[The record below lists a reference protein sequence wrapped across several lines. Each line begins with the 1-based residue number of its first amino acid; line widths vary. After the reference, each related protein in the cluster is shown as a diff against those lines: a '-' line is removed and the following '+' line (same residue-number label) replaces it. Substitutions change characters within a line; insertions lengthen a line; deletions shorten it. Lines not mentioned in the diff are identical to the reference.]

1 MVVSACQALGSPIQN
16 EVFSGDL
23 SPCAMMIL
31 SLIQSPYL
39 DRVGGEGAA
48 VVPGRQALSA
58 SSSFSRSAVSSRF
71 PQHSSPGKLLFCGCL
86 RQWSTV
92 CPSPHRRLLPDWES
106 LVGLSHSFLF
116 CSNSDSQF
124 CLHLEDDRGY
134 FYLYFKSVIGM
145 C

>member
-23 SPCAMMIL
+23 SPCAVMIL

-48 VVPGRQALSA
+48 AVPRRQAVSA

-71 PQHSSPGKLLFCGCL
+71 PQHSSPGKLLLYGCL

-92 CPSPHRRLLPDWES
+92 CPSPQRSLLPDWEPGGS
-106 LVGLSHSFLF
+106 FPQLPVLFKFWFTILSSFGRWPWLLLF
-116 CSNSDSQF
+116 IF
-124 CLHLEDDRGY
+124 
-134 FYLYFKSVIGM
+134 
-145 C
+145 